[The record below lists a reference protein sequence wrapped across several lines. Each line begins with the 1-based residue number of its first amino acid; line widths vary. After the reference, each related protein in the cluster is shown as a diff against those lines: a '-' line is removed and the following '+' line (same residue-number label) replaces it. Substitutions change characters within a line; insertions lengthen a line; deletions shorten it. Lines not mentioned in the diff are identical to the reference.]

1 VVARDAS
8 GSIVLSSTWGGPG
21 TWFGAVRLFVGG
33 SASTSIPVTLR
44 SLVRVSGGRGFFSG
58 VMSGRSFGGLLTGG
72 NGRSPGEGQA
82 DYYKFNVDRTVNNI
96 SAEVSLTT
104 TRATRWRLPH
114 QPRRQHARYG
124 QNNVV
129 GGASGTTLTAYTL
142 NPVPGVWTLIV
153 DFAEPVV
160 GDEISQLFTGTI
172 QFNSVRVTGSG
183 FPTAPGTLWWQA
195 YK

>member
-1 VVARDAS
+1 
-8 GSIVLSSTWGGPG
+8 
-21 TWFGAVRLFVGG
+21 
-33 SASTSIPVTLR
+33 
-44 SLVRVSGGRGFFSG
+44 
-58 VMSGRSFGGLLTGG
+58 MSGRSFGGLLTGG

-96 SAEVSLTT
+96 SAEVSLTNDPGDSVGAYLISPDGNT
-104 TRATRWRLPH
+104 LG
-114 QPRRQHARYG
+114 YG

-183 FPTAPGTLWWQA
+183 LPHSAGTLWWQA